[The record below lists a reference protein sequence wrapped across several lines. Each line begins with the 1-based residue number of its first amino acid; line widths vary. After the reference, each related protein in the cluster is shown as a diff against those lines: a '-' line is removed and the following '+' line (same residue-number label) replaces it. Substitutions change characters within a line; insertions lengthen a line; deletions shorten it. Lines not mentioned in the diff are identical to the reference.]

1 MSDDLPIYADAGLR
15 TRLQFTALE
24 RLRGIDATSVW
35 EKSDG
40 IIAQLEGAR
49 NVRQAREEVQE
60 VTKAG
65 LLKMH
70 SLMFTGVLRQSS
82 LAPLFRGQDC
92 PDPQFIDRSLDNFFN
107 WLTAESVAE
116 IHPIERAALVLTRLV
131 DIWPFDTGNL
141 TAGIMLANIGL
152 REAGFSPFFVPAG
165 HKKEFNTT
173 VAQAMAIEMQPLV
186 NAIYNCVKRE
196 MEALAPR

>member
-24 RLRGIDATSVW
+24 RLRGINSTSVW
-35 EKSDG
+35 EKSDE

-116 IHPIERAALVLTRLV
+116 IHPIERAALV
-131 DIWPFDTGNL
+131 
-141 TAGIMLANIGL
+141 
-152 REAGFSPFFVPAG
+152 
-165 HKKEFNTT
+165 
-173 VAQAMAIEMQPLV
+173 
-186 NAIYNCVKRE
+186 
-196 MEALAPR
+196 